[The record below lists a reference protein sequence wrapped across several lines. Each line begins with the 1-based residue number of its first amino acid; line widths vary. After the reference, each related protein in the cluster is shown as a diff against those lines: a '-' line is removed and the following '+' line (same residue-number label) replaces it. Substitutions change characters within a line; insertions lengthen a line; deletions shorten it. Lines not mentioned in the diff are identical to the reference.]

1 MSKHFALVW
10 QAAAGLVA
18 LVALASPVVDRTELN
33 VYQDKYRDVH
43 AGGVWMDCMKCRHAS
58 GHCHPTKS
66 EAEGRRHM
74 EANACPPH
82 TGMTTVLMK
91 RNGKIETK
99 WIDEAVLQCAMKK
112 MKDNMGG
119 GDAAADEPAEE
130 DEGEGDE
137 EDAAPLCVRPSVG
150 ERAKWEASDDCTS
163 VADWLAGMGVYGEG
177 RRRRLLSVS
186 RGRLQQL
193 DGDEEGGG
201 EGDDE
206 EDWDPEGKS
215 PLEVWNHDTLQE
227 IYDTYYTGGGGGG
240 DDEEDEGGDDEEDE
254 GDEEE
259 GQAEE
264 ADPCVQVTE
273 EARRIPRKARPSD
286 CFGPPHTM
294 CQIACAAE
302 CMRSPQTPNNMMLK
316 TARMQMLF
324 GPGDLPVEGDPEQTG
339 YVVQTSGNEY
349 DLPHMVQPGGN
360 RDMFG
365 INDYS
370 SA

>member
-1 MSKHFALVW
+1 
-10 QAAAGLVA
+10 VA
-18 LVALASPVVDRTELN
+18 LVALASPRVHRTELN

-43 AGGVWMDCMKCRHAS
+43 AGGVWMDCLKCRHAS

-112 MKDNMGG
+112 MNEKMQGG
-119 GDAAADEPAEE
+119 APADEPAEE
-130 DEGEGDE
+130 GGEE
-137 EDAAPLCVRPSVG
+137 EDAAPMCVRPSIG

-163 VADWLAGMGVYGEG
+163 VADWLAGMGVYGDG

-186 RGRLQQL
+186 GDRLQQL
-193 DGDEEGGG
+193 DGDDEGSEE
-201 EGDDE
+201 
-206 EDWDPEGKS
+206 WDPEGKT
-215 PLEVWNHDTLQE
+215 PLEVWSHDTTQE

-240 DDEEDEGGDDEEDE
+240 GDEDDQGEDDQQEGEED
-254 GDEEE
+254 
-259 GQAEE
+259 
-264 ADPCVQVTE
+264 DPCERVTA
-273 EARRIPRKARPSD
+273 EARQMPKKARVSD
-286 CFGPPHTM
+286 CYGPPHMM
-294 CQIACAAE
+294 CQMACAAE
-302 CMRSPQTPNNMMLK
+302 CMRSPQTPNNMLLK

-339 YVVQTSGNEY
+339 YVTQTSGNEY